1 VGGHELLAPG
11 ESSWLA
17 RHSEPNIDAMV
28 GVLGD
33 DVRELY
39 RSFLADEVRA
49 QRPAGLLPAWRAFD
63 RALCEITRTRAKDGA
78 GAWAKEGPR
87 S

>member
-1 VGGHELLAPG
+1 VGGQELLASS
-11 ESSWLA
+11 ESWLE
-17 RHSEPNIDAMV
+17 RHSEPNIDAML

-33 DVRELY
+33 EARQLY

-49 QRPAGLLPAWRAFD
+49 QRKAGLLPAWRAFD
-63 RALCEITRTRAKDGA
+63 RAICEIQRRRVKDGV

-87 S
+87 